1 MADNL
6 KIALCISGKARS
18 SMFCFPYIYD
28 AFINNAYNVDVFIH
42 TWDECRA
49 VDLYRP
55 KKIEIESEQDVLS
68 AIIPQLSLH
77 NIRIEGNVYHNVLM
91 YYSIKKCFDLI
102 DKDYDIV
109 IRSRFDLLLQ
119 PKFDLTKIVRG
130 LLNNEYDMYI
140 PNVEFNMGGYNDQVA
155 IGTYQSMKIY
165 SDTILNLN
173 QFANDLGRWHPETF
187 LGKQLDD
194 NNIKVYQNHVDYRL
208 VRNVSVTTHWHENP
222 YNFLNL

>member
-1 MADNL
+1 
-6 KIALCISGKARS
+6 
-18 SMFCFPYIYD
+18 MF
-28 AFINNAYNVDVFIH
+28 
-42 TWDECRA
+42 
-49 VDLYRP
+49 
-55 KKIEIESEQDVLS
+55 
-68 AIIPQLSLH
+68 
-77 NIRIEGNVYHNVLM
+77 
-91 YYSIKKCFDLI
+91 YSIKKCFDLI
-102 DKDYDIV
+102 SKDYDIV

-119 PKFDLTKIVRG
+119 PKFDISRVVAS
-130 LLNNEYDMYI
+130 LLSSEYGMYI

-208 VRNVSVTTHWHENP
+208 ARDVSVTTHWHENP